1 VSSASL
7 VERLRRLDSCAISD
21 ALDKLG
27 LPAAVSGIAART
39 TRTRIGGRI
48 VTVKLGP
55 HVSGGAQSTRHLG
68 TAAIEAAA
76 PGEVIVLEQSTG
88 IDAAAW
94 GGVLSNAARLKGL
107 GGVIVEGPA
116 RDIDEALELGFPVY
130 ARSVTCR
137 TARGRVQ
144 ETATGGPVRVGDVGV
159 ASGDFV
165 LADSSGIVFLPA
177 ARVTEIVATAEA
189 IADREAAMTRELRE
203 GTPVGRVMGAS
214 YESMLKR

>member
-1 VSSASL
+1 MSPAAL
-7 VERLRRLDSCAISD
+7 VDRLRRLDSCAICD

-27 LPAAVSGIAART
+27 LPPAVSGIAPRT
-39 TRTRIGGRI
+39 TRARIAGRI

-55 HVSGGAQSTRHLG
+55 SVAGTQSTRHLG
-68 TAAIEAAA
+68 TAAIEDARH
-76 PGEVIVLEQSTG
+76 GDIIVVEQSTG
-88 IDAAAW
+88 IDAAGW
-94 GGVLSNAARLKGL
+94 GGVLSNAAQLKGL

-116 RDIDEALELGFPVY
+116 RDIDEALELEFAVY

-144 ETATGGPVRVGDVGV
+144 ELATGGPVRVGDVAV
-159 ASGDFV
+159 SNGDFV

-177 ARVTEIVATAEA
+177 ERATEIVEA
-189 IADREAAMTRELRE
+189 ADVIAARESAMTRELRAGAAV
-203 GTPVGRVMGAS
+203 GTVMGAA

>member
-1 VSSASL
+1 MTSPGAL
-7 VERLRRLDSCAISD
+7 VERLRRLDSCAVSD

-27 LPAAVSGIAART
+27 LAPAVSGIAART
-39 TRTRIGGRI
+39 TRTRIAGRT

-55 HVSGGAQSTRHLG
+55 SVPGVQSTRHLG
-68 TAAIEAAA
+68 TAAIERAER
-76 PGEVIVLEQSTG
+76 GEVIVVEQSTG
-88 IDAAAW
+88 IDAAGW
-94 GGVLSNAARLKGL
+94 GGVLSNAAQLKGL

-116 RDIDEALELGFPVY
+116 RDIDEAIELGFAVY

-144 ETATGGPVRVGDVGV
+144 ELATGAPVRVGEVSV
-159 ASGDFV
+159 ATGDYV

-177 ARVTEIVATAEA
+177 ERAAEILDAADGVAA
-189 IADREAAMTRELRE
+189 REAAMTRDLRA
-203 GTPVGRVMGAS
+203 GAAVSTVMGAA